1 MITSTY
7 TKFKQYSNTYIC
19 IYVITFFTHSA
30 DREIVDNITG
40 IASLKME
47 ELGANHN
54 DNISASSSLTQFPAI
69 RIIEIILYFI
79 ISLVG
84 IAANSMIFH
93 TLLSRNN
100 LRVGEYLILNL
111 AITDLATCA
120 VSIPF
125 DLAERL
131 AGGFPFGSIMCYVV
145 YPLQTVLMAASVITL
160 LSMSLERRRVV
171 MEPFARP
178 RVLPKTAKIA
188 ILVSWIAPTLV
199 IIPYALVLRLDGEN
213 CLEKWSEYWHVR
225 VFTLTN
231 FTVFFVI
238 PITVIATSYIM
249 AGRKVRKELQN
260 LDDMLEGK
268 DRSRKQYIKKRT
280 VQKLK
285 ITKVFITAV
294 VAFFVCMLPTHLVW
308 IWHDFAEGDE
318 NPYFKDILIF
328 SNILMYLN
336 SVLNPFIFRSVRGKL
351 FTRLIACCC
360 KKFSENSASSSR
372 LFLGCAY
379 TPHSSPQVE
388 RERAIRAI
396 TKSFSRSSDVTFPKF
411 DVCYETSV

>member
-1 MITSTY
+1 M
-7 TKFKQYSNTYIC
+7 
-19 IYVITFFTHSA
+19 
-30 DREIVDNITG
+30 
-40 IASLKME
+40 SLKMD
-47 ELGANHN
+47 ELAGGHN
-54 DNISASSSLTQFPAI
+54 DNVGASSSLIQFSAI
-69 RIIEIILYFI
+69 RIIQIMLYFI
-79 ISLVG
+79 LSFVG

-111 AITDLATCA
+111 AVTDLSTCA

-131 AGGFPFGSIMCYVV
+131 AGEFPFGSIMCYVV
-145 YPLQTVLMAASVITL
+145 YPLQTVLMAVSVITL

-178 RVLPKTAKIA
+178 RILPKTTKIA

-199 IIPYALVLRLDGEN
+199 IIPYALVLRLDGKN
-213 CLEKWSEYWHVR
+213 CLEKWSEYWHVK

-238 PITVIATSYIM
+238 PITVITSSYIM

-268 DRSRKQYIKKRT
+268 DRSHKEYLKKRT
-280 VQKLK
+280 VQKLR

-294 VAFFVCMLPTHLVW
+294 VAFIVCMLPTHLVW
-308 IWHDFAEGDE
+308 IWHDFAQGGEKA
-318 NPYFKDILIF
+318 YFKDILIF

-336 SVLNPFIFRSVRGKL
+336 SALNPFIFRSVRGKS

-360 KKFSENSASSSR
+360 KQFGKNSASTAGLLS
-372 LFLGCAY
+372 F
-379 TPHSSPQVE
+379 PQVE
-388 RERAIRAI
+388 RERAIRV
-396 TKSFSRSSDVTFPKF
+396 TKSFSRTSDVTFPKF

>member
-54 DNISASSSLTQFPAI
+54 DNMSASSSLTQFPAI

-178 RVLPKTAKIA
+178 RVLSKTAKIA

-213 CLEKWSEYWHVR
+213 CLEKWSEYWHVK

-260 LDDMLEGK
+260 LDDMLEGT

-336 SVLNPFIFRSVRGKL
+336 SVLNPFIFRSVRGKS

-388 RERAIRAI
+388 RERAIRAV

>member
-1 MITSTY
+1 
-7 TKFKQYSNTYIC
+7 
-19 IYVITFFTHSA
+19 
-30 DREIVDNITG
+30 
-40 IASLKME
+40 
-47 ELGANHN
+47 
-54 DNISASSSLTQFPAI
+54 
-69 RIIEIILYFI
+69 
-79 ISLVG
+79 
-84 IAANSMIFH
+84 MIFH

-111 AITDLATCA
+111 AVTDLATCA

-131 AGGFPFGSIMCYVV
+131 AGGFPFGSILCYVV
-145 YPLQTVLMAASVITL
+145 YPLQTVLMAVSVITL

-171 MEPFARP
+171 MEPFVRP

-188 ILVSWIAPTLV
+188 IFVSWIAPTLI

-213 CLEKWSEYWHVR
+213 CLEKWSESWHVK
-225 VFTLTN
+225 VFTLTD

-238 PITVIATSYIM
+238 PIAVIAVSYTL

-260 LDDMLEGK
+260 LNDMFEGTN
-268 DRSRKQYIKKRT
+268 RSRTEYIKKRT

-285 ITKVFITAV
+285 VTKVFITAV

-308 IWHDFAEGDE
+308 IWHDFAQGDE
-318 NPYFKDILIF
+318 HPHFKDILIF
-328 SNILMYLN
+328 SNLLMYLN
-336 SVLNPFIFRSVRGKL
+336 SALNPFIFRSVRGKS

-360 KKFSENSASSSR
+360 KKFNENSATSSG
-372 LFLGCAY
+372 LFPRCVC
-379 TPHSSPQVE
+379 TPHSTPQVE
-388 RERAIRAI
+388 RERAIRD
-396 TKSFSRSSDVTFPKF
+396 TKSFSRTSDEICQRF